1 MDKEGQVNMN
11 LEEDEGKWRK
21 MKENEV
27 IKFLGKITRFLGK
40 ITRRLKDFEFG

>member
-1 MDKEGQVNMN
+1 MKGN
-11 LEEDEGKWRK
+11 EGKK
-21 MKENEV
+21 NFLV